1 MSKRIIETSFWTDEK
16 VIDNYS
22 PEDKYFM
29 LYLLTN
35 PKTTAIGIYP
45 LPIKII
51 AFDIGYSKESVL
63 TLIERFDKTYKNIVY
78 DAKTQEI
85 AVLNSL
91 KYTISKGGKPV
102 EDMINREL
110 NAVKN
115 SDLIIVAIPVDSAK
129 KVLES
134 VLDLINDQQTVM
146 DVGSTKSGIV
156 QAANLHQNR
165 NRFVAFHPMWGTENS
180 GPKSAISDSFTG
192 RAGVIC
198 DKEDS
203 APDALKMVEQV
214 AEHLEMN
221 LLYMDAESHDVHMAY
236 ISHISHIT
244 SYALANTVLEKERE
258 EDTIFQLASSGF
270 SSTVRLAKSHPEM
283 WVPIFRQNKENVLD
297 VLNEHITQLR
307 KFKSAL
313 EKDNYEYLEELIRNA
328 NKIRGILKYS

>member
-1 MSKRIIETSFWTDEK
+1 MKLTIIGTGLIGGSMALKLREK
-16 VIDNYS
+16 HFVDYVYGVDQNDQHIVEAKELGIIDDGS
-22 PEDKYFM
+22 
-29 LYLLTN
+29 
-35 PKTTAIGIYP
+35 
-45 LPIKII
+45 
-51 AFDIGYSKESVL
+51 
-63 TLIERFDKTYKNIVY
+63 TLE
-78 DAKTQEI
+78 
-85 AVLNSL
+85 
-91 KYTISKGGKPV
+91 
-102 EDMINREL
+102 
-110 NAVKN
+110 NAVQN
-115 SDLIIVAIPVDSAK
+115 SDLIILAIPVDAAK
-129 KVLES
+129 LLLPA
-134 VLDLINDQQTVM
+134 VLDLVNDQQTVM
-146 DVGSTKSGIV
+146 DVGSTKGGIV
-156 QAANLHQNR
+156 KGVENHKNR

-198 DKEDS
+198 DKDDS

-221 LLYMDAESHDVHMAY
+221 LLYMDAEGHDIHTAY

-313 EKDNYEYLEELIRNA
+313 EKDKYEYLEELIRNA
-328 NKIRGILKYS
+328 NKIRGILK